1 MLTSRWP
8 KLLSSFV
15 SFALAFS
22 MIACFPSV
30 SFAEEETDAT
40 TDEQLAQLVN
50 ESNGGDSSLSNDSES
65 SASVSPDESGDLEND
80 SDVATLES
88 FSSSIWEYSDF
99 TYSWVNELT
108 GTAAEESGY
117 KLHGC
122 DYSRQFY
129 INGRVITGLSSDGRE
144 KIVGGNYDL
153 VLPRTDGEGNTI
165 VAIGPSAFK
174 GCGLTSVEFPKDMKV
189 SYVDETTKYVSR
201 RGNFMIMESAFA
213 NNNLTEVNLPDGV
226 IACLANSFQ
235 GNQIK
240 TVKFPR
246 TIWWIE
252 NQAFAKNQISEVV
265 FPTTT
270 DFQLEMHGMAFASN
284 QITKVRLPDFTAVVN
299 KNVFA
304 FNPGMEAV
312 SDACPNENIKKYGVV
327 YMYTDN
333 LNLQNL
339 DRINTT
345 DRTTDSQKSWC
356 QALVSKV
363 GAYTS
368 DVQWLSSDFTYEDL
382 ENYRVKITGLSESG
396 IAKRKVNPDLA
407 FPDTDTRGYYVTEIA
422 GTTNSDDYDG
432 GVFATSD
439 EKLNSVSLPTKVT
452 KVGDNAFRSAG
463 LKEVALDNALES
475 IGAVAFQQNQLESIV
490 MPDSIKEL
498 GTGCFASNA
507 SLETIDFSQ
516 SLTSIPDSAFGCSD
530 AKNYMTNLTSISI
543 PESVTTIG
551 KRAFSGNNFHEINIP
566 KNVTSI
572 GEYAFSTK
580 NYLSNE
586 CTLTLPDGLTTIGDN
601 AFRNKVIK
609 EVSLPTSVKALAKN
623 TFRKEYSDSTAV
635 VVTTVYV
642 TSEAQLNDSV
652 NFPKSSYHQLV
663 FDATAAWKAS
673 DFTFAD
679 ESTTSVA
686 SDDTATLADAS
697 AARRVVTGL
706 SDAGKTKAETL
717 KTLMIPDV
725 DESGNQVSAVGN
737 AAFKGYGF
745 TSVGFAQGLTELTI
759 GDEAFAN
766 NSLEA
771 IALPECVTSIGA
783 SSFENNKIATLSLP
797 SKINDIPARA
807 FAGNSFEELTIP
819 STVLSIGANAFSN
832 LNGGDSYL
840 SKLTFSDGLTS
851 IAEYAFAGISA
862 KSVEIPSTLSTL
874 SELAFG
880 DTSSDP
886 LSLTTCNSDIAEG
899 KTSVPVT
906 GKNFVISYNKLATS
920 GWASD
925 DFTYDGA
932 TLTGFSAAGKE
943 KRETLHTLVLP
954 DAAPD
959 GTVITAIDGYVEP
972 TKDQGTVTDEGNP
985 VFGVPEYEVSFGS
998 SDTGNVIS
1006 PNGLDSVVLPSNLQT
1021 IGAMAFRYN
1030 NLTEV
1035 SLPETLTSIG
1045 EMAFK
1050 GNKLK
1055 SISIPDSVT
1064 SCGAGCFSNNNI
1076 TEASLSKNMPVIPE
1090 GFMSMNIRMESITL
1104 PDCVTTIGQTAFAG
1118 ARLTQLTIP
1127 KNVTY
1132 IGRKAFHL
1140 HHLSSLT
1147 IPGNVKT
1154 IEENAFEGT
1163 FKAQTLSSLTIEEGV
1178 ESIGNGAFKE
1188 GLLTEV
1194 SLPPSVTTFG
1204 SKVFENN
1211 TGIDPD
1217 NADHRVRVLVTS
1229 DAQMDLADE
1238 SDSTVLLE
1246 RVARKNDI
1254 QRLWGDDCY
1263 GTNLETLKRDVA
1275 ENGKP
1280 AGVIVCC
1287 TGHYIDSLSAA
1298 ALSGL
1303 LDYPILL
1310 VDGTG
1315 SSMNSK
1321 AREAFN
1327 LLSDNGSEKLEV
1339 ILLGG
1344 KFAISD
1350 GIQAELNEYD
1360 SDGASERIY
1369 GDDGYQTNQAVYDYG
1384 LNRGG
1389 WTSDEVLVATGS
1401 SFHDALGAGSY
1412 AASKATFILLANPWG
1427 DNSEMFARAANHSEA
1442 TILGG
1447 QFAISYDTENSLKE
1461 AGLTTQRFAGDDA
1474 YATNIQFV
1482 NYAVSA
1488 GMNINGA
1495 GFSTGRDYYDALG
1508 SSHILGKSNS
1518 VMFLVALEESY
1529 NQAVYS
1535 IVGNDT
1541 SFTSGKIFGGTAVV
1555 TETTEEKLSY
1565 ESL

>member
-1 MLTSRWP
+1 MSAFISL
-8 KLLSSFV
+8 
-15 SFALAFS
+15 ALVLS
-22 MIACFPSV
+22 MIACFPSF
-30 SFAEEETDAT
+30 SFADDESDAT
-40 TDEQLAQLVN
+40 TDEQLAQLIN
-50 ESNGGDSSLSNDSES
+50 ESNIDNFAASSGSESTSSVSSDESEESADDSS
-65 SASVSPDESGDLEND
+65 
-80 SDVATLES
+80 VATLES

-99 TYSWVNELT
+99 TYSWVDKLE
-108 GTAAEESGY
+108 GTDITDAGK
-117 KLHGC
+117 KLYGC
-122 DYSRQFY
+122 DYSREFY
-129 INGRVITGLSSDGRE
+129 INGCIITGFSSEGQAKLE
-144 KIVGGNYDL
+144 AGQTEL
-153 VLPRTDGEGNTI
+153 VLPRTDADGNAI

-174 GCGLTSVEFPKDMKV
+174 GFSLTSVEFPKDMKV

-213 NNNLTEVNLPDGV
+213 NNALTEVNLPDGV
-226 IACLANSFQ
+226 IACLPNSFQ

-252 NQAFAKNQISEVV
+252 NQAFAKNQISEVI

-304 FNPGMEAV
+304 LNPGMEAV
-312 SDACPNENIKKYGVV
+312 SDACPNANIKKFGVV

-339 DRINTT
+339 DRIQTT
-345 DRTTDSQKSWC
+345 DKTTDSQKSWC
-356 QALVSKV
+356 QALISKV

-368 DVQWLSSDFTYEDL
+368 DVQWLSQDFTYEDL

-475 IGAVAFQQNQLESIV
+475 IGAVAFQQNQLENIV
-490 MPDSIKEL
+490 MPDSITEI

-507 SLETIDFSQ
+507 TLETIDLSQ

-530 AKNYMTNLTSISI
+530 AKNYMTNLTRISI

-551 KRAFSGNNFHEINIP
+551 KRAFAGNNFHEINIP

-609 EVSLPTSVKALAKN
+609 EVSLPTSVKALSKN

-642 TSEAQLNDSV
+642 TSEAQLNDTA

-673 DFTFAD
+673 DFTFEDAS
-679 ESTTSVA
+679 STTIA
-686 SDDTATLADAS
+686 SDVTTLADS
-697 AARRVVTGL
+697 SVTKRVVTGL
-706 SDAGKTKAETL
+706 SEAGKTKAETL
-717 KTLMIPDV
+717 KALMIPDV
-725 DESGNQVSAVGN
+725 DVSGNQVCAVGD

-745 TSVGFAQGLTELTI
+745 TSLGFARGLTELTI
-759 GDEAFAN
+759 GDESFAN
-766 NSLEA
+766 NALETL
-771 IALPECVTSIGA
+771 ILPECVISIGA
-783 SSFENNKIATLSLP
+783 SSFENNQLTLLSLS
-797 SKINDIPARA
+797 SKITSIPKSA
-807 FAGNSFEELTIP
+807 FAGNEFEELTIP
-819 STVLSIGANAFSN
+819 ATVLSIGPNAFSN
-832 LNGGDSYL
+832 LSGGDAYL

-862 KSVEIPSTLSTL
+862 KSVEIPSTLTAL

-880 DTSSDP
+880 DTSSAP
-886 LSLTTCNSDIAEG
+886 LSLTTCNSDISEG
-899 KTSVPVT
+899 KTSVPVICKYFT
-906 GKNFVISYNKLATS
+906 IVYNKLATS
-920 GWASD
+920 GWTAD

-932 TLTGFSAAGKE
+932 TLTGFSASGKE
-943 KRETLHTLVLP
+943 KRKTLRTLVLP
-954 DAAPD
+954 DASPD
-959 GTVITAIDGYVEP
+959 GTTITSIDGYVGP

-985 VFGVPEYEVSFGS
+985 VFGVPENEVSFGS
-998 SDTGNVIS
+998 SDSGNVIS
-1006 PNGLDSVVLPSNLQT
+1006 PNGLDSVVLPAKLQA

-1055 SISIPDSVT
+1055 SVTIPDSVT

-1076 TEASLSKNMPVIPE
+1076 TEASLSSNMQIIPE
-1090 GFMSMNIRMESITL
+1090 GFMSMNIRMDHITL
-1104 PDCVTTIGQTAFAG
+1104 PDCVTSIGQTAFAG

-1127 KNVTY
+1127 ENVTY

-1194 SLPPSVTTFG
+1194 SLPSSITSFG
-1204 SKVFENN
+1204 TKVFENN

-1229 DAQMDLADE
+1229 DSQMDLADE
-1238 SDSTVLLE
+1238 SDTAVLFD

-1263 GTNLETLKRDVA
+1263 GTNLETLKQDVA

-1280 AGVIVCC
+1280 AGVIICC

-1315 SSMNSK
+1315 STLNAK
-1321 AREAFN
+1321 AREAIE
-1327 LLSDNGSEKLEV
+1327 LLSDNGSEKLEI

-1344 KFAISD
+1344 EFAISE
-1350 GIQAELNEYD
+1350 GIQVELNDYD

-1369 GDDGYQTNQAVYDYG
+1369 GEDGYQTNQAVYDYG
-1384 LNRGG
+1384 LTHGG

-1412 AASKATFILLANPWG
+1412 AASKSTFILLANPWG
-1427 DNSEMFARAANHSEA
+1427 DNSEMFPRAANHDEA

-1447 QFAISYDTENSLKE
+1447 QVAISYDTENSLKE
-1461 AGLTTQRFAGDDA
+1461 AGLTTQRVAGDDA

-1488 GMNINGA
+1488 GMDINGA

-1518 VMFLVALEESY
+1518 VMFLVALEEAY
-1529 NQAVYS
+1529 NEAVYS

-1555 TETTEEKLSY
+1555 TETTEQKLSY

>member
-1 MLTSRWP
+1 MLTSRWS
-8 KLLSSFV
+8 KLLSAFV
-15 SFALAFS
+15 SLALVFS
-22 MIACFPSV
+22 MVACFPST
-30 SFAEEETDAT
+30 SFADDESDAT
-40 TDEQLAQLVN
+40 TDEQLAQLIN
-50 ESNGGDSSLSNDSES
+50 EFNSDNSAASSGSESTSSVSSDESEESADDSS
-65 SASVSPDESGDLEND
+65 
-80 SDVATLES
+80 VATLES

-99 TYSWVNELT
+99 TYSWMNELT

-117 KLHGC
+117 KLYGC

-153 VLPRTDGEGNTI
+153 VLPRTDADGNAI

-201 RGNFMIMESAFA
+201 RGNFMIMESAFE
-213 NNNLTEVNLPDGV
+213 NNKLTEVNLPDGV
-226 IACLANSFQ
+226 IACLPNSFQ
-235 GNQIK
+235 WNQIK

-252 NQAFAKNQISEVV
+252 TQAFANNQISEMV

-270 DFQLEMHGMAFASN
+270 DFQLEIHGMAFAQN

-304 FNPGMEAV
+304 LNPGMEPV
-312 SDACPNENIKKYGVV
+312 SDACPNANIKKFGVV

-333 LNLQNL
+333 FNLQNL
-339 DRINTT
+339 DRIQTT
-345 DRTTDSQKSWC
+345 DKTTDSQKSWC
-356 QALVSKV
+356 QALISKV

-368 DVQWLSSDFTYEDL
+368 DVQWLSQDFTYEDL

-475 IGAVAFQQNQLESIV
+475 IGAVAFQQNQLENIV
-490 MPDSIKEL
+490 MPDSITEI

-507 SLETIDFSQ
+507 TLETIDLSQ

-551 KRAFSGNNFHEINIP
+551 KRAFAGNNFHVINIP

-580 NYLSNE
+580 NYLSDE

-609 EVSLPTSVKALAKN
+609 EVSLPTSVKALSKN

-635 VVTTVYV
+635 VVTNVYV
-642 TSEAQLNDSV
+642 TSEAQLNDTA

-673 DFTFAD
+673 DFKFEDAS
-679 ESTTSVA
+679 STTIA
-686 SDDTATLADAS
+686 SDVATLADS
-697 AARRVVTGL
+697 SVTKRVVTGL
-706 SDAGKTKAETL
+706 SEAGKTKAETL
-717 KTLMIPDV
+717 KALMIPDV
-725 DESGNQVSAVGN
+725 DVSGNQVCAVGD

-745 TSVGFAQGLTELTI
+745 TSLGFVRGLTELTI
-759 GDEAFAN
+759 GDESFAN
-766 NSLEA
+766 NALETLT
-771 IALPECVTSIGA
+771 LPECVISIGA
-783 SSFENNKIATLSLP
+783 SSFENNQLTLLSLS
-797 SKINDIPARA
+797 SKITSIPKSA
-807 FAGNSFEELTIP
+807 FAGNEFEELTIP
-819 STVLSIGANAFSN
+819 ATVLSIGPNAFSN
-832 LNGGDSYL
+832 LSGGDAYL

-851 IAEYAFAGISA
+851 IAKYAFAGISA
-862 KSVEIPSTLSTL
+862 KSVEIPSTLTVL

-880 DTSSDP
+880 DTSSAP
-886 LSLTTCNSDIAEG
+886 LSLTTCNSDISEG
-899 KTSVPVT
+899 KTSVPVICKYFT
-906 GKNFVISYNKLATS
+906 IVYNKLATS
-920 GWASD
+920 GWTAD

-932 TLTGFSAAGKE
+932 TLTGFSASGKE
-943 KRETLHTLVLP
+943 KRKTLRTLVLP
-954 DAAPD
+954 DASPD
-959 GTVITAIDGYVEP
+959 GITITSIDGYVGP

-985 VFGVPEYEVSFGS
+985 VFGVPENEVSFDP
-998 SDTGNVIS
+998 SDSGN
-1006 PNGLDSVVLPSNLQT
+1006 NGLDSVVLPANLQT

-1055 SISIPDSVT
+1055 SVTIPDSVT

-1076 TEASLSKNMPVIPE
+1076 TEAKLSSNMQIIPE
-1090 GFMSMNIRMESITL
+1090 GFMSMNIRMDHITL
-1104 PDCVTTIGQTAFAG
+1104 PDCVTSIGQTAFAG

-1127 KNVTY
+1127 ENVTN

-1194 SLPPSVTTFG
+1194 SLPSSVTSFG

-1217 NADHRVRVLVTS
+1217 NADHRVRVHIK
-1229 DAQMDLADE
+1229 AD
-1238 SDSTVLLE
+1238 SQLNYVDDSTVKFVQDSPFSDIDSSTPHSSDIIWLYSKGITTGFPDGTFRPLASVARCDMAAFLY
-1246 RVARKNDI
+1246 RVAGSPEYSAPETSLFSDVDSSTPHYKEVCWLAEAGISKGWAEADGTTTFRPYNIVARQDMAAFLH
-1254 QRLWGDDCY
+1254 RLYLWTGASDASGDNNPFTDVVTGDEGNHASDVIWLASVGVSEGWTEAD
-1263 GTNLETLKRDVA
+1263 GTKTFRGTSDVA
-1275 ENGKP
+1275 R
-1280 AGVIVCC
+1280 C
-1287 TGHYIDSLSAA
+1287 DMAA
-1298 ALSGL
+1298 FLRRIKTL
-1303 LDYPILL
+1303 LD
-1310 VDGTG
+1310 
-1315 SSMNSK
+1315 S
-1321 AREAFN
+1321 
-1327 LLSDNGSEKLEV
+1327 
-1339 ILLGG
+1339 
-1344 KFAISD
+1344 
-1350 GIQAELNEYD
+1350 
-1360 SDGASERIY
+1360 
-1369 GDDGYQTNQAVYDYG
+1369 
-1384 LNRGG
+1384 
-1389 WTSDEVLVATGS
+1389 
-1401 SFHDALGAGSY
+1401 
-1412 AASKATFILLANPWG
+1412 
-1427 DNSEMFARAANHSEA
+1427 
-1442 TILGG
+1442 
-1447 QFAISYDTENSLKE
+1447 
-1461 AGLTTQRFAGDDA
+1461 
-1474 YATNIQFV
+1474 
-1482 NYAVSA
+1482 
-1488 GMNINGA
+1488 
-1495 GFSTGRDYYDALG
+1495 
-1508 SSHILGKSNS
+1508 
-1518 VMFLVALEESY
+1518 
-1529 NQAVYS
+1529 
-1535 IVGNDT
+1535 
-1541 SFTSGKIFGGTAVV
+1541 
-1555 TETTEEKLSY
+1555 
-1565 ESL
+1565 